1 MINAILKGMFSL
13 VINFINILLTP
24 INTIISNMLPGLNTI
39 LSYIGSFFSMVG
51 QYFGWLT
58 NALLIDS
65 EVLSFLIL
73 YWTFKLTFPLAVST
87 IKLVVKW
94 YNALK
99 I

>member
-1 MINAILKGMFSL
+1 MINAILKGIFNI
-13 VINFINILLTP
+13 VTKFINILLSP
-24 INTIISNMLPGLNTI
+24 INLLITNMLPGFNTI
-39 LSYIGSFFSMVG
+39 LSYIGSFFSMIG

-94 YNALK
+94 YNSLK
-99 I
+99 V